1 MSDRVTVERLVDRF
15 FQAVRDCDMSHLPLA
30 DQASYSGTMLPEP
43 ARGAAAVRQHMADTA
58 PFIESFSIEETVI
71 ENQAAAVLV
80 RYEAVNGVQFEGCYF
95 LEVENGLIT
104 RIRTVFDSRPLMTG
118 GPDRRP

>member
-1 MSDRVTVERLVDRF
+1 MSDKNAIENIVDRF
-15 FQAVRDCDMSHLPLA
+15 FQCVRDCNMTGLPLTSL
-30 DQASYSGTMLPEP
+30 ASYSGTMLAEP
-43 ARGAAAVRQHMADTA
+43 ARGALAVRQYMSETA
-58 PFIESFSIEETVI
+58 PFIKSFSIEETVI
-71 ENQAAAVLV
+71 GGDSAAVLV

-95 LEVENGLIT
+95 LEVESGLIT